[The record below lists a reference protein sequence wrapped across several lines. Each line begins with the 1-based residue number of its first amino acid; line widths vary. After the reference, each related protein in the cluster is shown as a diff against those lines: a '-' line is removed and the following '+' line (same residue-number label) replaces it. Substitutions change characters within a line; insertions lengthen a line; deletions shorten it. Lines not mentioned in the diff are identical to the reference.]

1 MVMIY
6 RLRPINRE
14 HESWERS
21 VIAAQIVTLL
31 AHDCDN
37 ARRRTARATAGSN
50 NTMVPEDPTVRFS
63 KLVPLKSP
71 WELDEVTV
79 CELDPDQTKG
89 MPGNDIVL
97 EDGNHLTADWG

>member
-6 RLRPINRE
+6 RLRPINRK

-21 VIAAQIVTLL
+21 EITAQIVTLL

-37 ARRRTARATAGSN
+37 ARRRTARATTTGNMA
-50 NTMVPEDPTVRFS
+50 VAEDPTVRYS

-71 WELDEVTV
+71 WELDDVTM

-97 EDGNHLTADWG
+97 EDGSHHTADWG